1 MVGIVRRPAFHS
13 AGVADAVATPASV
26 WQRRPEEVR
35 RMEAQSFAVSIRLT
49 ASGSRFPAAVM
60 FAEWRYLRS
69 GLSSEDRTL
78 SGRWVVTPIRAGLA
92 VGRVCAR

>member
-1 MVGIVRRPAFHS
+1 
-13 AGVADAVATPASV
+13 
-26 WQRRPEEVR
+26 
-35 RMEAQSFAVSIRLT
+35 MEAQSFAVAIRLT
-49 ASGSRFPAAVM
+49 ASGSRFPAAGM

-92 VGRVCAR
+92 VGRVYAR